1 MLTDL
6 LPLLAEAVVETASGA
21 TASVRFA
28 DGATADARVVQ
39 TSSAPPPVLAPGD
52 TVLVAR
58 AGDAAYVIGRLSAA
72 AGAADDAPASDAG
85 SDAGSTVHVVMP
97 DGVDTV
103 RIAGRRV
110 TVAADD
116 ELLLTCGGGS
126 VRVDRHGKVVVL
138 GTDIT
143 SRARRRHKIK
153 GATVAIN

>member
-6 LPLLAEAVVETASGA
+6 LPPLAEAVVETASA
-21 TASVRFA
+21 DTVSIRFA
-28 DGATADARVVQ
+28 DGTTAAARVVQ
-39 TSSAPPPVLAPGD
+39 TSAAPPPALAPGD

-58 AGDAAYVIGRLSAA
+58 AGDTAYVIGRLAPA
-72 AGAADDAPASDAG
+72 TDPAGNEGGDAPAGGAG
-85 SDAGSTVHVVMP
+85 TTVHVVMP

-110 TVAADD
+110 TVAAD
-116 ELLLTCGGGS
+116 EEVVLTCGGGS

>member
-6 LPLLAEAVVETASGA
+6 LPLLAEAVVEAVSGA
-21 TASVRFA
+21 TATVRFA

-39 TSSAPPPVLAPGD
+39 TSSAPPPVLAAGD

-58 AGDAAYVIGRLSAA
+58 AADAAYVIGRLSAPAGADDA
-72 AGAADDAPASDAG
+72 AGA
-85 SDAGSTVHVVMP
+85 AGSTVHVVMP

>member
-1 MLTDL
+1 
-6 LPLLAEAVVETASGA
+6 
-21 TASVRFA
+21 
-28 DGATADARVVQ
+28 
-39 TSSAPPPVLAPGD
+39 
-52 TVLVAR
+52 
-58 AGDAAYVIGRLSAA
+58 
-72 AGAADDAPASDAG
+72 
-85 SDAGSTVHVVMP
+85 MP

-143 SRARRRHKIK
+143 SRARRRHKSK

>member
-6 LPLLAEAVVETASGA
+6 LPLLAEGVVETASA
-21 TASVRFA
+21 VTVSVRFV

-39 TSSAPPPVLAPGD
+39 TSAAPPPALAPGD
-52 TVLVAR
+52 TVLVAH
-58 AGDAAYVIGRLSAA
+58 AGDAAYVIGRLARTDDSAGDDP
-72 AGAADDAPASDAG
+72 AG
-85 SDAGSTVHVVMP
+85 DAGSTVHVVMP

-103 RIAGRRV
+103 RISGRRV
-110 TVAADD
+110 TVAADE

>member
-6 LPLLAEAVVETASGA
+6 LPPLAEAVVETTSADTVA
-21 TASVRFA
+21 VRFA
-28 DGATADARVVQ
+28 DGATTIARVVQ
-39 TSSAPPPVLAPGD
+39 TSAAPPPALAPGD
-52 TVLVAR
+52 LVLVAR
-58 AGDAAYVIGRLSAA
+58 AGDAAYVIGRLAP
-72 AGAADDAPASDAG
+72 AADPAGDVPAD
-85 SDAGSTVHVVMP
+85 DAGSTVHVVMP

-110 TVAADD
+110 TVAADE